1 MRLVKN
7 KQLPFYS
14 SMLSNWRFIALGS
27 LGAIFILQHM
37 MKNQT
42 SSSFNASSVRK
53 GIMMETVVAKRPFA
67 MPLVGDK

>member
-1 MRLVKN
+1 
-7 KQLPFYS
+7 
-14 SMLSNWRFIALGS
+14 
-27 LGAIFILQHM
+27 M